1 MKWTGAPPRTG
12 AAMADPFLDATITN
26 AQGDRAF
33 VTRDALALLRECELA
48 FDAIAHLSASSFRL
62 HCRIHSFL
70 SEVRARS
77 HEAET

>member
-1 MKWTGAPPRTG
+1 
-12 AAMADPFLDATITN
+12 MADPFLEVPITN

-48 FDAIAHLSASSFRL
+48 FDAIAHLPASSFRL

-70 SEVRARS
+70 SEIDRRS
-77 HEAET
+77 R